1 MSEEKRTLEHIA
13 IELGDIKRLLLILA
27 RDAIRKDLEPII
39 TTDERK
45 RIWALCDGMNTTS
58 EIAEQARITPRLV
71 QMVVK
76 ELQEEDLV
84 SIEKRGI
91 PKRTFDYVPKT
102 WRMRNVQ

>member
-13 IELGDIKRLLLILA
+13 MELGDIKRLLLIMA

-45 RIWALCDGMNTTS
+45 RIWALCDGLNTTT
-58 EIAEQARITPRLV
+58 EISQKAGITPRLV

-76 ELQEEDLV
+76 ELQNEDLV
-84 SIEKRGI
+84 FVEKRGT

-102 WRMRNVQ
+102 WRIKNV